1 MLAGKHEPGVSY
13 VWIGEAMG
21 FMFDKTE
28 RAARRMMWCIG
39 LCAAGITQ
47 SAHADDGKI
56 YRSYDATSKSPIFS
70 DRPLNR
76 SSHVF
81 AVFDGHRLWP
91 RSGSGPVTLAQ
102 LNARRA
108 EFEPL
113 VQRIAKMQGVHPA
126 LLAAVIEVESG
137 FNARALSPKGAIGL
151 MQVMPETAA
160 RYGSYDLYS
169 PEQNVEVG
177 ARYLRDLLAMFDGNV
192 RLAVAAYNAGENA
205 VIRHGRRIPPY
216 AETVRYVPMVMERY
230 DRFQARVSAH

>member
-1 MLAGKHEPGVSY
+1 M
-13 VWIGEAMG
+13 GEVMG
-21 FMFDKTE
+21 FTLQG
-28 RAARRMMWCIG
+28 RAYAHTVLKG
-39 LCAAGITQ
+39 LLCAA
-47 SAHADDGKI
+47 SLAALPALADDTRI
-56 YRSYDATSKSPIFS
+56 YRSYDPASKTPIFS

-91 RSGSGPVTLAQ
+91 RSGSGPVTLAE
-102 LNARRA
+102 LAARRA

-113 VQRIAKMQGVHPA
+113 LQRVAKAHGIHPA

-137 FNARALSPKGAIGL
+137 FNARAQSPKGAIGL
-151 MQVMPETAA
+151 MQLMPDTAA
-160 RYGSYDLYS
+160 RYGTYDLYS
-169 PEQNVEVG
+169 PEQNVEAG
-177 ARYLRDLLAMFDGNV
+177 ARYLRDLLVMFNNDV

-230 DRFQARVSAH
+230 GRLQARSEH

>member
-1 MLAGKHEPGVSY
+1 MGCT
-13 VWIGEAMG
+13 GEQG
-21 FMFDKTE
+21 LRRHG
-28 RAARRMMWCIG
+28 RAAWRMLVCG
-39 LCAAGITQ
+39 ALCTAGI
-47 SAHADDGKI
+47 AHADDGKI

-76 SSHVF
+76 TSHVF

-91 RSGSGPVTLAQ
+91 RSGNGPVTLAQ
-102 LNARRA
+102 LAARRA

-113 VQRIAKMQGVHPA
+113 VQRIAKLRGVHAA

-151 MQVMPETAA
+151 MQVMPATAA
-160 RYGSYDLYS
+160 RYGEYDLYS
-169 PEQNVEVG
+169 PEQNLDVG

-205 VIRHGRRIPPY
+205 VIRNGRRVPPY
-216 AETVRYVPMVMERY
+216 PETIRYVPMVMERY
-230 DRFQARVSAH
+230 DRLQTTFTAR